1 MTITILPEVTVLYLL
16 TFARLGTM
24 MMLMPGL
31 GEDNIAMRM
40 RLALALGI
48 TLIVYPI
55 AAPLYP
61 RDLLA
66 NVPKLILFM
75 VGEIAIG
82 VFVGL
87 TARLVLAASQI
98 AGTTIANQMGL
109 GFAMAVDPAQGQQGA
124 LIGNFLNLMAIT
136 MIFVM
141 DLHHLAIR
149 GMNDSFQLFP
159 PGDLMP
165 IGDFAKAGTD
175 FIADAFRIGVLVS
188 APFLV
193 FGIVFNFGVG
203 LLQKLMPQFQVFFI
217 AMPASI
223 LFGFVLLF
231 LLLGTLM
238 TFYMDHVS
246 DVLGR
251 LIAR

>member
-1 MTITILPEVTVLYLL
+1 MTLTILPEVTVLYLL

-31 GEDNIAMRM
+31 GEDNITMRM

-48 TLIVYPI
+48 TFIIYPI

-61 RDLLA
+61 RDLLT

-87 TARLVLAASQI
+87 TARLVLAASTI

-124 LIGNFLNLMAIT
+124 LIGNFLSLMAIT
-136 MIFVM
+136 LIFAM

-149 GMNDSFQLFP
+149 GMNDSFTLFP
-159 PGDLMP
+159 PGDMMP

-175 FIADAFRIGVLVS
+175 FIADAFRIGVLVA
-188 APFLV
+188 APFLI
-193 FGIVFNFGVG
+193 FGVVFNFGVG

-223 LFGFVLLF
+223 LLGFVLLF
-231 LLLGTLM
+231 LLIGTLM
-238 TFYMDHVS
+238 TFYMDHVGE
-246 DVLGR
+246 VLGR
-251 LIAR
+251 LIAG